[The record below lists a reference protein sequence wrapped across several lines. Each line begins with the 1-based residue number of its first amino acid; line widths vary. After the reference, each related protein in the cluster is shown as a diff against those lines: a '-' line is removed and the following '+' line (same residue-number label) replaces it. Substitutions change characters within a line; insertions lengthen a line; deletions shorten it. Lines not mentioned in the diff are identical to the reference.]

1 MDDAKLIEMAV
12 DAARKAHCPYSHFQV
27 GAALL
32 TKDGNVFCGCNVENV
47 SYGLTICAERT
58 AICSAIAAG
67 YRDFDLIAI
76 VATRFATPCGACRQ
90 FLAEFVEP
98 AFRVLVAS
106 LSPTDD
112 HQVFSMQEL
121 LPHHFTFS

>member
-32 TKDGNVFCGCNVENV
+32 TQDGKIFSGCNVENA

-58 AICSAIAAG
+58 AICSAIADG
-67 YRDFDLIAI
+67 YQNFTSIAI
-76 VATRFATPCGACRQ
+76 VATRTARPCGACRQ
-90 FLAEFVEP
+90 FLAEFVKP
-98 AFRVLVAS
+98 TFRVLVAS
-106 LSPTDD
+106 LSEADAY
-112 HQVFSMQEL
+112 QVYTMEEL
-121 LPHHFTFS
+121 LPHHFTFA